1 MQIQDMFLKPIDRR
15 INGVIKV
22 GQNKEEDKKQ
32 ELEEYVVTAEL
43 KKHFQR
49 FFANYVRSIDQPMD
63 EMGVWISGFFGSG
76 KSHFLKIL
84 SYILDEPEVAGKK
97 AMEYLITK
105 DAIASDPDLVRNM
118 ERAAAAPTLTVL
130 FNVDSKSTSTA
141 KSDSNAIVTVF
152 NRVFNERLGYE
163 GSIPLLAELERTLD
177 EEGKFQLF
185 QDTYQQVNGV
195 SWLDDRHKFRVHRSW
210 VEKALV
216 AMGYMDADA
225 AKNWS
230 KEASTQ
236 NAKLSISDFA
246 EQVRRYS
253 ERTGKR
259 VVFLVD
265 EIGQFISTDSHLMLN
280 LQTLTEELG
289 TKCQGKAWVIVTA
302 QEAIDDMTANI
313 DNAQERKNDFSKIQ
327 GRFNTRLTLSSVN
340 ADEVIRE
347 RILKKNQTGH
357 DALAALYGT
366 EETTIQNVVD
376 FRDTPHEMKKYQNA
390 DEFADVYPFLPYQF
404 YLLADVFTSIRKNSS
419 SGRSLSTG
427 ERSVL
432 GAFQQAAVSI
442 MKQEEGALVPFYRF
456 YDNVD
461 QVIDHTHKIVIERAM
476 QNPKI
481 NPNGD
486 TDCFAVNV
494 LKVLFLLKY
503 VDGVPLNENNLV
515 NFMVTQIHEDK
526 ADLRRRVREALH
538 LLRENLY
545 IAQKQDTYSFLTDDE
560 QDMDRAIRN
569 RNISQTDVVAA
580 IGDVVFNGIYDQTR
594 FKVSKGRGQYTYGFN
609 KAVDSQPFGSNQN
622 NTLGLRILTPYYD
635 QCNPNDAMAVSLL
648 SGQNREAILVLP
660 GSQNDYYLEMQQALQ
675 IQDYLRKV
683 ADPQQGKS
691 TLLRGVK
698 QSEAVQRKEIA
709 VKALKEAI
717 GNAEV
722 YVNGNLVSTI
732 KTHDPVARIQEAM
745 TILLDTVYYH
755 LKDITAPREEE
766 DIKKLFQKQNQGT
779 LFGGETEEIPNANA
793 LEAVKSKVE
802 EKTQGFDSVSL
813 RNLMDIFREAPYGYT
828 ETDTKWLA
836 AVLFLKGEL
845 SARIDKE
852 PINRFTADPGDLI
865 SYFTGK
871 RNEERL
877 LFRLKATIKPR
888 ELKAAKDII
897 KEFFNYTE
905 PSEDPDR
912 IMGNIKDRVRNL
924 LHVLDNKAVK
934 IYWQHPEFPGK
945 KVLDQVKNQWNSLL
959 GISQPESFF
968 ATLAKKEDDLLDLA
982 EDLQPVQS
990 FLDNENQQKIF
1001 VDSGLT
1007 PLHLYKDNKDHLLDA
1022 PLVTALAQQIQEIV
1036 DNPNP
1041 YRSIKDLPA
1050 LNDSFRDAYMK
1061 VLEPMGEDVART
1073 IEADVHTVLDALQG
1087 KEYAGNY
1094 EAAAART
1101 FEKLK
1106 ESAGRENNISKLL
1119 GYKDRSAARCQH
1131 FLETF
1136 NQEDL
1141 KLAQKKAQEEAE
1153 KQEKPGEVAPG
1164 MPDIPPAPVIMEKK
1178 VKNLLARNLMP
1189 QSVVILRDEQD
1200 IDAYLAELKQKLEE
1214 ALKNADEITLRY

>member
-1 MQIQDMFLKPIDRR
+1 MKIQDMFLKPIDRR

-49 FFANYVRSIDQPMD
+49 FFANYVKSLDQPMD

-84 SYILDEPEVAGKK
+84 SYILDEPEVDGKK
-97 AMEYLITK
+97 AMAYLTAK
-105 DAIASDPDLVRNM
+105 DAVASDPKLVKNM

-163 GSIPLLAELERTLD
+163 GSIPMLAELERTLD

-185 QDTYQQVNGV
+185 QDTYQEVNEV
-195 SWLDDRHKFRVHRSW
+195 NWLDDRHKFRVHRSW

-216 AMGYMDADA
+216 AMGYMDEDA
-225 AKNWS
+225 AKNWA

-246 EQVRRYS
+246 EQVHRYI

-357 DALAALYGT
+357 DTLVALYGAD
-366 EETTIQNVVD
+366 ETTIQNVVD

-390 DEFADVYPFLPYQF
+390 EEFAAVYPFLPYQF

-442 MKQEEGALVPFYRF
+442 MDREEGTLVPFYRF

-461 QVIDHTHKIVIERAM
+461 QVIDHTHKIVIERAL
-476 QNPKI
+476 QNPKV
-481 NPNGD
+481 NPTGD
-486 TDCFAVNV
+486 NDCFAVNV

-503 VDGVPLNENNLV
+503 VDGVPLNESNLV

-526 ADLRRRVREALH
+526 AALRRKVQEALQ
-538 LLRENLY
+538 LLHANLY
-545 IAQKQDTYSFLTDDE
+545 IAQKQDTYTFLTDDE
-560 QDMDRAIRN
+560 QDMDRAIRS
-569 RNISQTDVVAA
+569 RNISQADVVAE
-580 IGDVVFNGIYDQTR
+580 ISNVVFNGIYDQTR

-609 KAVDSQPFGSNQN
+609 KAVDSCPFGSSQN
-622 NTLGLRILTPYYD
+622 NNLGLRILTPYYD
-635 QCNPNDAMAVSLL
+635 QRDTNDAMAVSLL
-648 SGQNREAILVLP
+648 SGQNQEAILVLP
-660 GSQNDYYLEMQQALQ
+660 SNQNDYDLEMQQAMQ
-675 IQDYLRKV
+675 IEDYLRKV

-691 TLLRGVK
+691 TMLRTIK
-698 QSEAVQRKEIA
+698 QSEAVQRRDAA
-709 VKALKEAI
+709 VKKLKEAM

-732 KTHDPVARIQEAM
+732 KTHDPVARIQDAL

-766 DIKKLFQKQNQGT
+766 NIKELFQKQKQGT
-779 LFGGETEEIPNANA
+779 SLFGTEAEEVPNANA
-793 LEAVKSKVE
+793 LEAVKTKVE
-802 EKTQGFDSVSL
+802 EKTQGFDAVSL
-813 RNLMDIFREAPYGYT
+813 RNLMDIFREAPYGYSD
-828 ETDTKWLA
+828 TDTKWLA
-836 AVLFLKGEL
+836 AVLFLKGDL

-852 PINRFTADPGDLI
+852 PINRFETDPGILFG
-865 SYFTGK
+865 YFTGK

-912 IMGNIKDRVRNL
+912 IMGNIKSHVQNL
-924 LHVLDNKAVK
+924 LQVLDKKANKV
-934 IYWQHPEFPGK
+934 YWKYPQFPGK
-945 KVLDQVKNQWNSLL
+945 PVLEQVKRQWNSFLE
-959 GISQPESFF
+959 ISQPEAFF
-968 ATLAKKEDDLLDLA
+968 ATLAKKEDELLDLA

-990 FLDNENQQKIF
+990 FLDNASQQKIF
-1001 VDSGLT
+1001 VESGLT
-1007 PLHLYKDNKDHLLDA
+1007 PLHLYQENKDHLLDA
-1022 PLVTALAQQIQEIV
+1022 PLVKELAKQIRDIV
-1036 DNPNP
+1036 TNPTP
-1041 YRSIKDLPA
+1041 YRNIKDLPA

-1061 VLEPMGEDVART
+1061 VLEPIGKEVEEA
-1073 IEADVHTVLDALQG
+1073 IEADAHTVQDALQG
-1087 KEYAGNY
+1087 KEYAGKY
-1094 EAAAART
+1094 ETQAVRT
-1101 FEKLK
+1101 FEELK

-1119 GYKDRSAARCQH
+1119 GYRERSASQCRH
-1131 FLETF
+1131 FLDTF
-1136 NQEDL
+1136 DREDAA
-1141 KLAQKKAQEEAE
+1141 LARKEAE
-1153 KQEKPGEVAPG
+1153 KPKPQGEAPSAA
-1164 MPDIPPAPVIMEKK
+1164 PDVPPATPVKEKK
-1178 VKNLLARNLMP
+1178 VKTLLARDLMP
-1189 QSVVILRDEQD
+1189 QSVVILRKEKD
-1200 IDAYLAELKQKLEE
+1200 IDDYLAKLRQKLEE
-1214 ALKNADEITLRY
+1214 ALKNADEIKLR

>member
-1 MQIQDMFLKPIDRR
+1 MMKIQEMFLKPIDRR

-22 GQNKEEDKKQ
+22 GQNQEEDKKQ

-49 FFANYVRSIDQPMD
+49 FFANYVKSIDQPMD

-84 SYILDEPEVAGKK
+84 SYILDEPEVDGKK
-97 AMEYLITK
+97 AMAYLTAK
-105 DAIASDPDLVRNM
+105 DAIASDPTLVSNM

-177 EEGKFQLF
+177 EEGKFRLF

-195 SWLDDRHKFRVHRSW
+195 NWLDDRHKFRVHRSW

-216 AMGYMDADA
+216 AMGYMDEDA

-246 EQVRRYS
+246 EQVHRYI

-289 TKCQGKAWVIVTA
+289 TKCQGKSWVIVTA

-313 DNAQERKNDFSKIQ
+313 GNAQERKNDFSKIQ

-347 RILKKNQTGH
+347 RILKKNPKGH
-357 DALAALYGT
+357 DTLTALYDA

-376 FRDTPHEMKKYQNA
+376 FRDTPHEMKKYQNGE
-390 DEFADVYPFLPYQF
+390 EFAAVYPFLPYQF

-419 SGRSLSTG
+419 SGRGLSTG
-427 ERSVL
+427 ERSIL

-442 MKQEEGALVPFYRF
+442 MKEETGALVPFYRF

-503 VDGVPLNENNLV
+503 VEGIPLNENNLV
-515 NFMVTQIHEDK
+515 NFMVTRIHEDK
-526 ADLRRRVREALH
+526 ASLRRKVREALQ
-538 LLRENLY
+538 LLHANLY
-545 IAQKQDTYSFLTDDE
+545 IAQKQDTYTFLTDDE
-560 QDMDRAIRN
+560 QDMDRAIRS
-569 RNISQTDVVAA
+569 RNISQADVVAE
-580 IGDVVFNGIYDQTR
+580 ISNEVFNGIYDQTR
-594 FKVSKGRGQYTYGFN
+594 FKVSKGGGQYTYGLN
-609 KAVDSQPFGSNQN
+609 KAVDSYPFGSSQN

-648 SGQNREAILVLP
+648 SGQNQEAILVLP
-660 GSQNDYYLEMQQALQ
+660 PNQIDYYLEMQQAMQ
-675 IQDYLRKV
+675 IEDYLRKV

-691 TLLRGVK
+691 TMLRTIK
-698 QSEAVQRKEIA
+698 QSEARQRRETAEKT
-709 VKALKEAI
+709 LKEAI

-732 KTHDPVARIQEAM
+732 KTHDPVARIQEAL

-766 DIKKLFQKQNQGT
+766 NIKELFVKQKQGT
-779 LFGGETEEIPNANA
+779 SLFGTEAEEVPNANA
-793 LEAVKSKVE
+793 LEAVKTKVE
-802 EKTQGFDSVSL
+802 EKTQGFDEVSL
-813 RNLMDIFREAPYGYT
+813 RKLIDIFREAPYGYSD
-828 ETDTKWLA
+828 TDTKWLA
-836 AVLFLKGEL
+836 AVLFLKGDL
-845 SARIDKE
+845 SAQIDKE
-852 PINRFTADPGDLI
+852 PINCFEADPGDLF
-865 SYFTGK
+865 SYFTAK

-912 IMGNIKDRVRNL
+912 IMGNIKDHVRNL
-924 LHVLDNKAVK
+924 LQILDKKANKV
-934 IYWQHPEFPGK
+934 YWKYPQFPGK
-945 KVLDQVKNQWNSLL
+945 PVLEQVKRQWNSFLE
-959 GISQPESFF
+959 ISQPETFF
-968 ATLAKKEDDLLDLA
+968 ATLAKKEDELLDLA
-982 EDLQPVQS
+982 EELQPVQS
-990 FLDNENQQKIF
+990 FLDSESQQKIF
-1001 VDSGLT
+1001 VESGLT
-1007 PLHLYKDNKDHLLDA
+1007 PLHLYQENKDHLLDA
-1022 PLVTALAQQIQEIV
+1022 PLVKALAKQIQDIIT
-1036 DNPNP
+1036 NPTP
-1041 YRSIKDLPA
+1041 YRKIKDLPA
-1050 LNDSFRDAYMK
+1050 LYDSFRDAYMQ
-1061 VLEPMGEDVART
+1061 VLEPIGQEVEQV
-1073 IEADVHTVLDALQG
+1073 IEADAQTVQDALQG
-1087 KEYAGNY
+1087 KEYTGKY
-1094 EAAAART
+1094 EAQAVRI
-1101 FEKLK
+1101 FEELK

-1119 GYKDRSAARCQH
+1119 GYKDRSASQCRH

-1136 NQEDL
+1136 DREDAV
-1141 KLAQKKAQEEAE
+1141 LAQKEAE
-1153 KQEKPGEVAPG
+1153 KQKPQGENPSGKPDAPS
-1164 MPDIPPAPVIMEKK
+1164 PNPVTEKK
-1178 VKNLLARNLMP
+1178 IKILLARDLMP
-1189 QSVVILRDEQD
+1189 QSVVILRGDQD
-1200 IDAYLAELKQKLEE
+1200 IDAYLAKLRQKLEE
-1214 ALKNADEITLRY
+1214 ALKNADEISLRY

>member
-1 MQIQDMFLKPIDRR
+1 MMKIQEMFLKPIDRR

-22 GQNKEEDKKQ
+22 GQNQEEDKKQ

-49 FFANYVRSIDQPMD
+49 FFANYVKSIDQPMD

-84 SYILDEPEVAGKK
+84 SYILDEPEVDGKK
-97 AMEYLITK
+97 AMAYLTAK
-105 DAIASDPDLVRNM
+105 DAIASDPTLVSNM

-195 SWLDDRHKFRVHRSW
+195 NWLDDRHKFRVHRSW
-210 VEKALV
+210 VEKALI
-216 AMGYMDADA
+216 AMGYMDEDA

-246 EQVRRYS
+246 EQVHRYI

-313 DNAQERKNDFSKIQ
+313 GNAQERKNDFSKIQ

-347 RILKKNQTGH
+347 RILKKNPKGH
-357 DALAALYGT
+357 DTLTALYGA

-376 FRDTPHEMKKYQNA
+376 FRDTPHEMKKYQNGE
-390 DEFADVYPFLPYQF
+390 EFAAVYPFLPYQF

-419 SGRSLSTG
+419 SGRRLSTG
-427 ERSVL
+427 ERSIL

-442 MKQEEGALVPFYRF
+442 MREETGALVPFYRF

-503 VDGVPLNENNLV
+503 VDGIPLNENNLV

-526 ADLRRRVREALH
+526 ASLRRKVREALQ
-538 LLRENLY
+538 LLHANLY
-545 IAQKQDTYSFLTDDE
+545 IAQKQDTYIFLTDDE
-560 QDMDRAIRN
+560 QDMDRAIRS
-569 RNISQTDVVAA
+569 RNISQADVVAE
-580 IGDVVFNGIYDQTR
+580 ISNVVFNGIYDQSR
-594 FKVSKGRGQYTYGFN
+594 FKISKGRGQYTYGFN
-609 KAVDSQPFGSNQN
+609 KAVDSRPFGSNQN

-635 QCNPNDAMAVSLL
+635 QCNPNGAMVVSQL
-648 SGQNREAILVLP
+648 SGQNQEAILVLP
-660 GSQNDYYLEMQQALQ
+660 SNQNDYYLEMQQAMQ
-675 IQDYLRKV
+675 IEDYLRKV

-691 TLLRGVK
+691 TMLRTIK
-698 QSEAVQRKEIA
+698 QSEAVQRREAA
-709 VKALKEAI
+709 VKALREAI

-732 KTHDPVARIQEAM
+732 KTHDPVARIQEAL
-745 TILLDTVYYH
+745 TILLDTVYFH

-766 DIKKLFQKQNQGT
+766 NIKDLFQKQKEGT
-779 LFGGETEEIPNANA
+779 SLFGTETEEVPNANA
-793 LEAVKSKVE
+793 LEAVKTKVE
-802 EKTQGFDSVSL
+802 EKTHGFNPVSL
-813 RNLMDIFREAPYGYT
+813 RNLIDIFREAPYGYT
-828 ETDTKWLA
+828 DTDTKWLA
-836 AVLFLKGEL
+836 AVLFLKGDL

-852 PINRFTADPGDLI
+852 PINRFETDPGILFG
-865 SYFTGK
+865 YFTGK

-877 LFRLKATIKPR
+877 LFRLKSTIKPR
-888 ELKAAKDII
+888 ELKEAKDII

-912 IMGNIKDRVRNL
+912 IMGNIKSHVQNL
-924 LHVLDNKAVK
+924 LQVLDKKANKV
-934 IYWQHPEFPGK
+934 YWEYSQFPGK
-945 KVLDQVKNQWNSLL
+945 PVLEQVKRQWNSFLE
-959 GISQPESFF
+959 ISQPEAFF
-968 ATLAKKEDDLLDLA
+968 ATLSKKEADLLDLA

-990 FLDNENQQKIF
+990 FLDSESQQKIF
-1001 VDSGLT
+1001 VESGLT
-1007 PLHLYKDNKDHLLDA
+1007 PLHLYQENKDHLLDA
-1022 PLVTALAQQIQEIV
+1022 PLVKALAKQIQDIV
-1036 DNPNP
+1036 TNPAP
-1041 YRSIKDLPA
+1041 YRNIKDLPA

-1061 VLEPMGEDVART
+1061 VLEPIGKEVEQA
-1073 IEADVHTVLDALQG
+1073 IEADAQTVQDALQG
-1087 KEYAGNY
+1087 KEYADKY
-1094 EAAAART
+1094 ETQAART
-1101 FEKLK
+1101 FEDLK

-1119 GYKDRSAARCQH
+1119 GYKDRSVSQCRH
-1131 FLETF
+1131 FMETF
-1136 NQEDL
+1136 DREDAA
-1141 KLAQKKAQEEAE
+1141 LAWKET
-1153 KQEKPGEVAPG
+1153 EKPRSQGEVPSAAP
-1164 MPDIPPAPVIMEKK
+1164 DVPPAAPVIEKK
-1178 VKNLLARNLMP
+1178 VKTLLARDLMP
-1189 QSVVILRDEQD
+1189 QSVVILREEKD
-1200 IDAYLAELKQKLEE
+1200 IDDYLAKLRKKLEE
-1214 ALKNADEITLRY
+1214 ALKNADEIKLR

>member
-1 MQIQDMFLKPIDRR
+1 MMKIQEMFLKPIDRR

-22 GQNKEEDKKQ
+22 GQNQEEDKKQ

-49 FFANYVRSIDQPMD
+49 FFANYVKSIDQPMD

-84 SYILDEPEVAGKK
+84 SYILDEPEVDGKK
-97 AMEYLITK
+97 AMAYLTAK
-105 DAIASDPDLVRNM
+105 DAIASDPTLVSNM
-118 ERAAAAPTLTVL
+118 ERAAATPTLTVL

-195 SWLDDRHKFRVHRSW
+195 NWLDDRHKFRVHRSW
-210 VEKALV
+210 VEKTLV
-216 AMGYMDADA
+216 AMGYMDEDA

-246 EQVRRYS
+246 EQVHRYI

-313 DNAQERKNDFSKIQ
+313 GNAQERKNDFSKIQ

-347 RILKKNQTGH
+347 RILKKNPKGH
-357 DALAALYGT
+357 DTLTALYGA

-376 FRDTPHEMKKYQNA
+376 FRDTPHEMKKYQNGE
-390 DEFADVYPFLPYQF
+390 EFAAVYPFLPYQF

-427 ERSVL
+427 ERSIL

-442 MKQEEGALVPFYRF
+442 MREEEGALVPFYRF

-461 QVIDHTHKIVIERAM
+461 QVIDHTHKIVIERAI

-503 VDGVPLNENNLV
+503 VDGIPLNENNLV

-526 ADLRRRVREALH
+526 ASLRRKVREALQ
-538 LLRENLY
+538 LLHANLY
-545 IAQKQDTYSFLTDDE
+545 IAQKQDTYTFLTDDE
-560 QDMDRAIRN
+560 QDMDRAIRS
-569 RNISQTDVVAA
+569 RNISQADVVAE
-580 IGDVVFNGIYDQTR
+580 ISNVVFNGIYDQTR

-609 KAVDSQPFGSNQN
+609 KAVDSRPFGSSQN
-622 NTLGLRILTPYYD
+622 NDLGLRILTPYYD
-635 QCNPNDAMAVSLL
+635 QRDTNDAMAVSFL
-648 SGQNREAILVLP
+648 SGQNQEAILVLP
-660 GSQNDYYLEMQQALQ
+660 SNQNDYYLEMQQAMQ
-675 IQDYLRKV
+675 IEDYLRKV

-691 TLLRGVK
+691 TMLRTIK
-698 QSEAVQRKEIA
+698 QSEAVQRREA
-709 VKALKEAI
+709 AEKALREAI

-732 KTHDPVARIQEAM
+732 KTHDPVARIQEAL

-766 DIKKLFQKQNQGT
+766 NIKELFQKQKQGT
-779 LFGGETEEIPNANA
+779 SLFGTEAEEVPNANA
-793 LEAVKSKVE
+793 LEAVKTKVE
-802 EKTQGFDSVSL
+802 EKTQGFDAVSL
-813 RNLMDIFREAPYGYT
+813 RNLMDIFREAPYGYSD
-828 ETDTKWLA
+828 TDTKWLA
-836 AVLFLKGEL
+836 AVLFLKGDL

-852 PINRFTADPGDLI
+852 PINRFEAAPGDLFN
-865 SYFTGK
+865 YFTAK

-912 IMGNIKDRVRNL
+912 IMGNIKDHVRNL
-924 LHVLDNKAVK
+924 LQVLDKKANKV
-934 IYWQHPEFPGK
+934 YWKYPQSPGK
-945 KVLDQVKNQWNSLL
+945 LVLEQVKRQWNSFLE
-959 GISQPESFF
+959 ISQPEAFF
-968 ATLAKKEDDLLDLA
+968 ATLAKKEDELLDLA

-990 FLDNENQQKIF
+990 FLDNASQQKIF
-1001 VDSGLT
+1001 VESGLT
-1007 PLHLYKDNKDHLLDA
+1007 PLHLYQENKDHLLDA
-1022 PLVTALAQQIQEIV
+1022 PLVKELAKQIRDIV
-1036 DNPNP
+1036 TNPTP
-1041 YRSIKDLPA
+1041 YRNIKDLPA

-1061 VLEPMGEDVART
+1061 VLEPIGKEVEEA
-1073 IEADVHTVLDALQG
+1073 IEADAHTVQDALQG
-1087 KEYAGNY
+1087 KEYAGKY
-1094 EAAAART
+1094 ETQAVWT
-1101 FEKLK
+1101 FEELK

-1119 GYKDRSAARCQH
+1119 GYRERSASQCRH
-1131 FLETF
+1131 FLDTF
-1136 NQEDL
+1136 DREDAT
-1141 KLAQKKAQEEAE
+1141 LARKEAE
-1153 KQEKPGEVAPG
+1153 KPKPQGETPSAAP
-1164 MPDIPPAPVIMEKK
+1164 DVPPATPVKEKK
-1178 VKNLLARNLMP
+1178 VKTLLARDLMP
-1189 QSVVILRDEQD
+1189 QSVVILREEKD
-1200 IDAYLAELKQKLEE
+1200 IDDYLAKLRQKLEE
-1214 ALKNADEITLRY
+1214 ALKNADEIKLR

>member
-1 MQIQDMFLKPIDRR
+1 MKIQDMFLKPIDRR

-49 FFANYVRSIDQPMD
+49 FFANYVKSIDQPMD

-84 SYILDEPEVAGKK
+84 SYILDEPEVDGKK
-97 AMEYLITK
+97 AMAYLTAK
-105 DAIASDPDLVRNM
+105 DAVASDPELVRNM

-195 SWLDDRHKFRVHRSW
+195 NWLEDRHKFRVHRSW

-216 AMGYMDADA
+216 AMGYMDEEA
-225 AKNWS
+225 AKNWA

-246 EQVRRYS
+246 EQVHRYI

-357 DALAALYGT
+357 DTLVALYGT
-366 EETTIQNVVD
+366 DETTIQNVVD
-376 FRDTPHEMKKYQNA
+376 FKDTPHEMKKYQNGE
-390 DEFADVYPFLPYQF
+390 EFAAVYPFLPYQF

-442 MKQEEGALVPFYRF
+442 MDKEEGALIPFYRF

-461 QVIDHTHKIVIERAM
+461 QVIDHTHKIVIERAL
-476 QNPKI
+476 QNPKV

-486 TDCFAVNV
+486 NDCFAVNV

-515 NFMVTQIHEDK
+515 NFMVSQIHEDK
-526 ADLRRRVREALH
+526 ADLRRKVRDALH
-538 LLRENLY
+538 LLHANLY
-545 IAQKQDTYSFLTDDE
+545 IAQKQDTYTFLTDDE
-560 QDMDRAIRN
+560 QDMDRAIRS
-569 RNISQTDVVAA
+569 RNISQTDVVAE
-580 IGDVVFNGIYDQTR
+580 ISNVIFNGIYDQTR
-594 FKVSKGRGQYTYGFN
+594 FKVNKGRGQYTYGFN
-609 KAVDSQPFGSNQN
+609 KAVDSHPFGSNQN

-635 QCNPNDAMAVSLL
+635 QCNPSDAMAVSLL
-648 SGQNREAILVLP
+648 SGQNQEAILVLP
-660 GSQNDYYLEMQQALQ
+660 ANQNDYYLEMQQAMQ
-675 IQDYLRKV
+675 IEDYLRKV

-698 QSEAVQRKEIA
+698 QSESVQRRETA
-709 VKALKEAI
+709 EKALREAI

-766 DIKKLFQKQNQGT
+766 NIKELFQKQKQGIS
-779 LFGGETEEIPNANA
+779 LFGSEADPLPNANA
-793 LEAVKSKVE
+793 LEAVKGKVE
-802 EKTQGFDSVSL
+802 ERTQGFDSVSL
-813 RNLMDIFREAPYGYT
+813 RNLIDIFREAPYGYT

-836 AVLFLKGEL
+836 AALFLKGEL

-852 PINRFTADPGDLI
+852 PINRFNADPGELFN
-865 SYFTGK
+865 YFTGK

-912 IMGNIKDRVRNL
+912 IMGNIKDHVRNL
-924 LHVLDNKAVK
+924 LQILDKKANKV
-934 IYWQHPEFPGK
+934 YWKYPQFPGK
-945 KVLDQVKNQWNSLL
+945 PVLEQVKRQWNSFLE
-959 GISQPESFF
+959 ISQPETFF
-968 ATLAKKEDDLLDLA
+968 ATLAKKEDELLDLA

-990 FLDNENQQKIF
+990 FLDSESQQKIF
-1001 VDSGLT
+1001 VESGLN
-1007 PLHLYKDNKDHLLDA
+1007 PLHLYQENKDHLLDA
-1022 PLVTALAQQIQEIV
+1022 PLVKALAKQIQDIIT
-1036 DNPNP
+1036 NPTP
-1041 YRSIKDLPA
+1041 YRNIKDLPA
-1050 LNDSFRDAYMK
+1050 LYDSFRDAYMK
-1061 VLEPMGEDVART
+1061 VLEPIGQEVEQV
-1073 IEADVHTVLDALQG
+1073 IEADAHTVEEALQG
-1087 KEYAGNY
+1087 KEYAGKY
-1094 EAAAART
+1094 EAQAVRI
-1101 FEKLK
+1101 FEELK

-1119 GYKDRSAARCQH
+1119 GYRDRSASQCRH

-1136 NQEDL
+1136 DREDTV
-1141 KLAQKKAQEEAE
+1141 LAQKEAE
-1153 KQEKPGEVAPG
+1153 KQKPQGENPSGKPDAPS
-1164 MPDIPPAPVIMEKK
+1164 PNPVTEKK
-1178 VKNLLARNLMP
+1178 IKTLLARDLMP
-1189 QSVVILRDEQD
+1189 QSVVILRGDHD
-1200 IDAYLAELKQKLEE
+1200 IDAYLAKLRQTLEE
-1214 ALKNADEITLRY
+1214 ALKNADEISLRY

>member
-49 FFANYVRSIDQPMD
+49 FFANYVKSIDQPMD

-105 DAIASDPDLVRNM
+105 DAIASDPELVRNM

-225 AKNWS
+225 AKNWA

-246 EQVRRYS
+246 EQVCRYS
-253 ERTGKR
+253 EWTGKR

-357 DALAALYGT
+357 DALEALYGT

-376 FRDTPHEMKKYQNA
+376 FRDTPHEMKKYQDA

-432 GAFQQAAVSI
+432 GAFQQAAVSV

-481 NPNGD
+481 NPNGE

-526 ADLRRRVREALH
+526 ADLRRRVREALQ

-569 RNISQTDVVAA
+569 RNISQTDVVAK

-594 FKVSKGRGQYTYGFN
+594 FKISKGRGQYTYGFN

-635 QCNPNDAMAVSLL
+635 QRNPNDALSVSML

-660 GSQNDYYLEMQQALQ
+660 GNQNDYYLEMQQAMQ
-675 IQDYLRKV
+675 IEDYLRKV

-698 QSEAVQRKEIA
+698 QSEAAQRKEIA

-745 TILLDTVYYH
+745 TILLETVYYH

-766 DIKKLFQKQNQGT
+766 DIKNLFQKQNQGT
-779 LFGGETEEIPNANA
+779 LFGGEAEEIPNANA

-912 IMGNIKDRVRNL
+912 IMGNIKDRVQNL
-924 LHVLDNKAVK
+924 LRVLDNKAAK
-934 IYWQHPEFPGK
+934 IYLQHPEFPGK

-959 GISQPESFF
+959 EISQPESFF
-968 ATLAKKEDDLLDLA
+968 TALAKKEDDLLDLA

-1022 PLVTALAQQIQEIV
+1022 PLVTALARQIQDIV

-1041 YRSIKDLPA
+1041 YRNIKDLPA

-1061 VLEPMGEDVART
+1061 VLEPVGEDVVRT
-1073 IEADVHTVLDALQG
+1073 IEADAHTVQEALQG
-1087 KEYAGNY
+1087 KEYAGKY
-1094 EAAAART
+1094 ETTAART
-1101 FEKLK
+1101 FDELK

-1119 GYKDRSAARCQH
+1119 GYKDRSAAQCQH
-1131 FLETF
+1131 FLKTF
-1136 NQEDL
+1136 NQEDSE
-1141 KLAQKKAQEEAE
+1141 LAKKKAREEAE
-1153 KQEKPGEVAPG
+1153 NRKKQGEKTPGT
-1164 MPDIPPAPVIMEKK
+1164 PDTPPVVEKK
-1178 VKNLLARNLMP
+1178 VKTLLARDLMP
-1189 QSVVILRDEQD
+1189 QSVVILRGEQD
-1200 IDAYLAELKQKLEE
+1200 IDAYLAKLKQKLEE

>member
-1 MQIQDMFLKPIDRR
+1 MMKIQEMFLKPIDRR

-22 GQNKEEDKKQ
+22 GQNQEEDKKQ

-49 FFANYVRSIDQPMD
+49 FFTNYVKSIDQPLD
-63 EMGVWISGFFGSG
+63 EMGVWISGDFGSG

-84 SYILDEPEVAGKK
+84 SYILDEPEVDGKK
-97 AMEYLITK
+97 AMAYLTAK
-105 DAIASDPDLVRNM
+105 DAIASDPTLVSNM

-130 FNVDSKSTSTA
+130 FNVASKSTSTA

-195 SWLDDRHKFRVHRSW
+195 NWLDDRHKFRVHRGW

-225 AKNWS
+225 AKIWA

-246 EQVRRYS
+246 EQVHRYI

-313 DNAQERKNDFSKIQ
+313 GNAQERKNDFSKIQ

-347 RILKKNQTGH
+347 RILKKNPKGH
-357 DALAALYGT
+357 DTLTALYGA

-376 FRDTPHEMKKYQNA
+376 FRDTPHEMKKYQNGE
-390 DEFADVYPFLPYQF
+390 EFAAVYPFLPYQF

-427 ERSVL
+427 ERSIL

-442 MKQEEGALVPFYRF
+442 MREEAGALVPFYRF

-461 QVIDHTHKIVIERAM
+461 QVIDHTRKIVIERAM

-503 VDGVPLNENNLV
+503 VDGITLNENNLV
-515 NFMVTQIHEDK
+515 NFMVSQIHEDK
-526 ADLRRRVREALH
+526 ASLRRKVREALQ
-538 LLRENLY
+538 LLHANLY
-545 IAQKQDTYSFLTDDE
+545 IAQKQDTYTFLTDDE
-560 QDMDRAIRN
+560 QDMDRAIRS
-569 RNISQTDVVAA
+569 RNISQADVVAE
-580 IGDVVFNGIYDQTR
+580 ISNVVFNGIYDQTR

-609 KAVDSQPFGSNQN
+609 KTVDSRPFGSNQN

-660 GSQNDYYLEMQQALQ
+660 PNQNDYYLEMQQAMQ
-675 IQDYLRKV
+675 IEDYLRKV
-683 ADPQQGKS
+683 ADPQQEKPNM
-691 TLLRGVK
+691 LRNIK
-698 QSEAVQRKEIA
+698 QSEAVQRRETA

-732 KTHDPVARIQEAM
+732 KTHDPVARIQEALS
-745 TILLDTVYYH
+745 ILLDTVYYH

-766 DIKKLFQKQNQGT
+766 NIKELFVKQKQGT
-779 LFGGETEEIPNANA
+779 SLFGTEAEEIPNANA
-793 LEAVKSKVE
+793 LEAVKTKVE
-802 EKTQGFDSVSL
+802 EKTQGFDEVSL
-813 RNLMDIFREAPYGYT
+813 RNLMDIFRVAPYGYSD
-828 ETDTKWLA
+828 TDTKWLA
-836 AVLFLKGEL
+836 AVLFLKGDL

-852 PINRFTADPGDLI
+852 PINRFEADPGDLF
-865 SYFTGK
+865 SYFTAK
-871 RNEERL
+871 QNEEKL

-897 KEFFNYTE
+897 KEFFHYTE

-912 IMGNIKDRVRNL
+912 IMGNIKDHVRNL
-924 LHVLDNKAVK
+924 LQILDKKANKV
-934 IYWQHPEFPGK
+934 YWKYPKFPGK
-945 KVLDQVKNQWNSLL
+945 PVLEQVKRQWNSFLE
-959 GISQPESFF
+959 ISQPETFF
-968 ATLAKKEDDLLDLA
+968 ATLAKKEDELLDLA

-990 FLDNENQQKIF
+990 FLDSESQQKIF
-1001 VDSGLT
+1001 VESGLT
-1007 PLHLYKDNKDHLLDA
+1007 PLHLYQENKDYLLDA
-1022 PLVTALAQQIQEIV
+1022 PLVKALAKQIQDIIT
-1036 DNPNP
+1036 NPTP
-1041 YRSIKDLPA
+1041 YRNIKDLPA
-1050 LNDSFRDAYMK
+1050 LKDSFRDAYMK
-1061 VLEPMGEDVART
+1061 VLEPIGQEVEQV
-1073 IEADVHTVLDALQG
+1073 IEADAHAVEEALQG
-1087 KEYAGNY
+1087 KEYAGKY
-1094 EAAAART
+1094 EAKAVRT
-1101 FEKLK
+1101 FEELK

-1119 GYKDRSAARCQH
+1119 GYRDRSESQRRH
-1131 FLETF
+1131 FLATF
-1136 NQEDL
+1136 DREDAV
-1141 KLAQKKAQEEAE
+1141 LAPKEAE
-1153 KQEKPGEVAPG
+1153 KQKSQGENPSGKPDAPS
-1164 MPDIPPAPVIMEKK
+1164 PNPVTEKK
-1178 VKNLLARNLMP
+1178 IKTLLARDLIP
-1189 QSVVILRDEQD
+1189 QSVVILRGDQD
-1200 IDAYLAELKQKLEE
+1200 IDAYLAKLRQKLEE
-1214 ALKNADEITLRY
+1214 ALKNADEISLRY